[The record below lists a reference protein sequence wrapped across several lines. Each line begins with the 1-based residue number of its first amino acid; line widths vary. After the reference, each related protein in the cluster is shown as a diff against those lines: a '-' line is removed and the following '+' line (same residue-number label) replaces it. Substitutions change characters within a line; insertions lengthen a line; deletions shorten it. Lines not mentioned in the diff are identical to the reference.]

1 MEQGSHEPFLLALTP
16 PPEQQ
21 PPQGVGGGRGRGDA
35 LQTTVCAHAYTQWK
49 SRRRGGNRHP
59 PLAKYLCL
67 SERPL
72 RLQRSPVL
80 KRRPKL
86 EAPSSPSLGKRQ
98 LGPLGRGAGLLG
110 PVLTPSLPFSF
121 PCRIWP
127 WNPTST
133 PTAYRALQPRAN
145 PPLPSHRP
153 KRRRPQPLI
162 PLLFLPHEIILLKNS
177 KEQSVEHCLSISSRG
192 SVCIHLP
199 TCPRDPSH
207 LG

>member
-1 MEQGSHEPFLLALTP
+1 MEQGSDESFLLALTP

-21 PPQGVGGGRGRGDA
+21 PPRGVGGGRGRGDA
-35 LQTTVCAHAYTQWK
+35 LQATVCAHAYTQWK
-49 SRRRGGNRHP
+49 SRRRGGNGHP
-59 PLAKYLCL
+59 PCQVFV
-67 SERPL
+67 SL
-72 RLQRSPVL
+72 RTAPAAAALPCPQA
-80 KRRPKL
+80 
-86 EAPSSPSLGKRQ
+86 EAEA
-98 LGPLGRGAGLLG
+98 RGALLSK
-110 PVLTPSLPFSF
+110 P
-121 PCRIWP
+121 RIWP

-192 SVCIHLP
+192 SVCIHPP